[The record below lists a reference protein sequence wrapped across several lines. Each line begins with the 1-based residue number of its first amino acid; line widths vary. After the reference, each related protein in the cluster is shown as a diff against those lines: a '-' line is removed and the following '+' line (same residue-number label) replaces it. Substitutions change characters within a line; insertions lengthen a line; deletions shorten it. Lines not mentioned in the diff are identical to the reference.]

1 MGGRGVGNAKEVIMS
16 ILESLANA
24 FRGLLANKLRSLLT
38 MLGVIIGVG
47 AIITTTSIG
56 EGAKADITE
65 RIQTLGANIL
75 AVRPGQSMFRG
86 RGSADARRT
95 LTVEDAGILRER
107 GQNFWYV
114 TPEVSSRAQVKY
126 LNKNTNTTIVGTSP
140 DYLVTANFTVA
151 NGKFFGENDILKR
164 ERVCV
169 LGKSVVDNLFDQ
181 RDPVGKTVKI
191 KNIGFHVLGVM
202 KEKGAS
208 GWRNPDDQVFIPYT
222 TAMKRV
228 FGVENLSSISLQAK
242 TDKLL
247 EAAET
252 EATELIRKQHKI
264 PINKELDF
272 HIRNQAEFMET
283 LEESS
288 QTFTNMILGIAVV
301 SLLVGGIGIMNIMLV
316 SVTERTKEI
325 GLRKAVG
332 AQRLDIL
339 FQFLVESTTLAL
351 IGGLVGVGVGIAG
364 AEMVPSLWGWRTVI
378 SPVYGFLS
386 FVVSALV
393 GVFFG
398 AYPAWK
404 AAKLHPIDALR
415 HD

>member
-1 MGGRGVGNAKEVIMS
+1 MS

-95 LTVEDAGILRER
+95 LTVEDADILRER
-107 GQNFWYV
+107 GQNFWFV
-114 TPEVSSRAQVKY
+114 TPEIGSRAQIKF
-126 LNKNTNTTIVGTSP
+126 LNKNSNTTIIGTSP
-140 DYLVTANFTVA
+140 EYLVTANFTVA
-151 NGKFFGENDILKR
+151 NGKFFSENDIRYRKK
-164 ERVCV
+164 VCV
-169 LGKSVVDNLFDQ
+169 LGKTVVDNLFDKKN
-181 RDPVGKTVKI
+181 PVGKTVKI
-191 KNIGFHVLGVM
+191 RNIGFHVLGVM
-202 KEKGAS
+202 KEKGAT
-208 GWRNPDDQVFIPYT
+208 GFRNPDDQVFIPYT

-228 FGVENLSSISLQAK
+228 FGVEHLSSISLQAK
-242 TDKLL
+242 SDKLIQ
-247 EAAET
+247 EAET
-252 EATELIRKQHKI
+252 EVTELLRKQHKI
-264 PINKELDF
+264 PINKEPDF
-272 HIRNQAEFMET
+272 HVRNQAEFMET

>member
-1 MGGRGVGNAKEVIMS
+1 VS
-16 ILESLANA
+16 ILESLTNA
-24 FRGLLANKLRSLLT
+24 LTALLANKLRSILT

-75 AVRPGQSMFRG
+75 AVRPGQSRFRG
-86 RGSADARRT
+86 RGSADARRS
-95 LTVEDAGILRER
+95 LTVQDLAALEER
-107 GQNFWYV
+107 GQSFGYV

-126 LNKNTNTTIVGTSP
+126 LSKNTNTTIVGTSP
-140 DYLVTANFTVA
+140 AYLVTANFTVEK
-151 NGKFFGENDILKR
+151 GRFFTDSEIRYR

-169 LGKSVVDNLFDQ
+169 LGKTVVDNLFETIE
-181 RDPVGKTVKI
+181 PVGKTVKI
-191 KNIGFHVLGVM
+191 KGVGFHVLGVM

-228 FGVENLSSISLQAK
+228 FGEEYLSSISIQAND
-242 TDKLL
+242 DKLL
-247 EAAET
+247 ETAET
-252 EATELIRKQHKI
+252 EVTELLRKQHKI

-272 HIRNQAEFMET
+272 HVRNQAEFMET

-288 QTFTNMILGIAVV
+288 QTFTNMILGIAIV
-301 SLLVGGIGIMNIMLV
+301 SLVVGGIGIMNIMLV

-332 AQRLDIL
+332 AQRVDIL
-339 FQFLVESTTLAL
+339 VQFLVESTTLAL
-351 IGGLVGVGVGIAG
+351 VGGLVGIGVGLIG
-364 AEMVPSLWGWRTVI
+364 AEMVPSIWGWRTVV
-378 SPVYGFLS
+378 SVMYAGAS
-386 FVVSALV
+386 FIVSALV

-415 HD
+415 HE

>member
-1 MGGRGVGNAKEVIMS
+1 MGANLMG
-16 ILESLANA
+16 ILESFANA
-24 FRGLLANKLRSLLT
+24 LSALLANKLRSLLT

-95 LTVEDAGILRER
+95 LTVEDMEALQER
-107 GQNFWYV
+107 GQTFSYV
-114 TPEVSSRAQVKY
+114 TPEVSSRAQVKFR
-126 LNKNTNTTIVGTSP
+126 NKNTNTTIVGTSP
-140 DYLVTANFTVA
+140 AYLVTANFTVEK
-151 NGKFFGENDILKR
+151 GRFFTEFEIRKR

-169 LGKSVVDNLFDQ
+169 LGKTVVDTLFENVE
-181 RDPVGKTVKI
+181 PVGQIVKI
-191 KNIGFHVLGVM
+191 KNVGFHVVGVM

-208 GWRNPDDQVFIPYT
+208 GWRNPDDQVFIPYS

-228 FGVENLSSISLQAK
+228 FGNDYLSSISVQANN
-242 TDKLL
+242 DKLI

-252 EATELIRKQHKI
+252 ELIELIRKQHEI
-264 PINKELDF
+264 PVNKEPDF

-301 SLLVGGIGIMNIMLV
+301 SLVVGGIGIMNIMLV

-332 AQRLDIL
+332 AQRIDIL
-339 FQFLVESTTLAL
+339 AQFLVESTTLAL
-351 IGGLVGVGVGIAG
+351 VGGALGIGVGILG
-364 AEMVPSLWGWRTVI
+364 AEGVPSIWGWRTEV
-378 SPVYGFLS
+378 SVMYAVVS
-386 FVVSALV
+386 FIVSALV

-404 AAKLHPIDALR
+404 ASKLHPIDALR
-415 HD
+415 HE

>member
-1 MGGRGVGNAKEVIMS
+1 MS
-16 ILESLANA
+16 ILESLTNA
-24 FRGLLANKLRSLLT
+24 LSALLANKLRSTLT

-75 AVRPGQSMFRG
+75 AVRPGQDRFRG
-86 RGSADARRT
+86 RGSADTRKS
-95 LTVEDAGILRER
+95 LTVADIEVLEER
-107 GQNFWYV
+107 GQTFGYV
-114 TPEVSSRAQVKY
+114 TPEVSNRAQVKY
-126 LNKNTNTTIVGTSP
+126 LNRNANTTIVGTAP
-140 DYLVTANFTVA
+140 AYLVTANFTVEK
-151 NGKFFGENDILKR
+151 GRFFTDSEIR
-164 ERVCV
+164 YRQRVCV
-169 LGKSVVDNLFDQ
+169 LGKTVVDNLFEDV
-181 RDPVGKTVKI
+181 DPVGKTVKI
-191 KNIGFHVLGVM
+191 KNVGFHVVGVM

-228 FGVENLSSISLQAK
+228 FGEEYLSSISIQANN
-242 TDKLL
+242 DELL
-247 EAAET
+247 TAAET
-252 EATELIRKQHKI
+252 EVTELLRKQHKI
-264 PINKELDF
+264 PVNKELDF

-301 SLLVGGIGIMNIMLV
+301 SLVVGGIGIMNIMLV

-332 AQRLDIL
+332 AQRSDIL
-339 FQFLVESTTLAL
+339 VQFLVESTTLAL
-351 IGGLVGVGVGIAG
+351 VGGFLGIGVGIIG
-364 AEMVPSLWGWRTVI
+364 AQMVPSLWGWRTVVSLMYAI
-378 SPVYGFLS
+378 VS

-415 HD
+415 HE

>member
-1 MGGRGVGNAKEVIMS
+1 MS
-16 ILESLANA
+16 ILESFANA
-24 FRGLLANKLRSLLT
+24 LRSLLANKLRSILT
-38 MLGVIIGVG
+38 MLGVIIGVA

-65 RIQTLGANIL
+65 RISTLGANIL
-75 AVRPGQSMFRG
+75 AVRPGQSRFRG
-86 RGSADARRT
+86 RSSADSRKS
-95 LTVEDAGILRER
+95 LTVEDIATLQAR
-107 GQNFWYV
+107 GKSFGYV
-114 TPEVSSRAQVKY
+114 TPELSNRAQVKY

-140 DYLVTANFTVA
+140 EYLVTANFTVE
-151 NGKFFGENDILKR
+151 NGSFFTEHDIR
-164 ERVCV
+164 YRQRVCV
-169 LGKSVVDNLFDQ
+169 LGKTVADDLFGQ
-181 RDPVGKTVKI
+181 ASPVGKKLKI
-191 KNIGFHVLGVM
+191 RNIGFHVLGVM

-208 GWRNPDDQVFIPYT
+208 GWRNPDDQVFIPYS

-228 FGVENLSSISLQAK
+228 FGSEYLSSISIQANDEQLLQ
-242 TDKLL
+242 T
-247 EAAET
+247 AET
-252 EATELIRKQHKI
+252 EVTELLRKQHKI
-264 PINKELDF
+264 AANKELDF
-272 HIRNQAEFMET
+272 HVRNQAEFMET

-301 SLLVGGIGIMNIMLV
+301 SLIVGGIGIMNIMLV

-332 AQRLDIL
+332 AQRTDIL

-351 IGGLVGVGVGIAG
+351 VGGIVGVGVGIIG
-364 AEMVPSLWGWRTVI
+364 ADMVPSLWGWRTVI
-378 SPVYGFLS
+378 SPVYGILS

-415 HD
+415 HE

>member
-1 MGGRGVGNAKEVIMS
+1 MS
-16 ILESLANA
+16 ILESLTNA
-24 FRGLLANKLRSLLT
+24 LSALLANKLRSLLT

-75 AVRPGQSMFRG
+75 AVRPGQSRFRG
-86 RGSADARRT
+86 RGSADARKS
-95 LTVEDAGILRER
+95 LTVKDMEALEER
-107 GQNFWYV
+107 GTTFGYV

-126 LNKNTNTTIVGTSP
+126 LNKNSNTTIVGTSP
-140 DYLVTANFTVA
+140 AYLVTANFTVEK
-151 NGKFFGENDILKR
+151 GRFFTDSEIR
-164 ERVCV
+164 YRQRVCV
-169 LGKSVVDNLFDQ
+169 LGKTVVDNLFGETE
-181 RDPVGKTVKI
+181 PVGQTVKI
-191 KNIGFHVLGVM
+191 KNVGFHVVGVM

-208 GWRNPDDQVFIPYT
+208 GWRNPDDQVFIPYS

-228 FGVENLSSISLQAK
+228 FGEDYLSSISIQAND
-242 TDKLL
+242 DKLVQ
-247 EAAET
+247 AAET
-252 EATELIRKQHKI
+252 EVTELLRKQHKI

-301 SLLVGGIGIMNIMLV
+301 SLVVGGIGIMNIMLV

-332 AQRLDIL
+332 AQRSDIL
-339 FQFLVESTTLAL
+339 VQFLVESTTLAL
-351 IGGLVGVGVGIAG
+351 VGGVVGVGVGIIG
-364 AEMVPSLWGWRTVI
+364 AEMVPSIWGWRTVI
-378 SPVYGFLS
+378 SLMYAVLS

-415 HD
+415 HE

>member
-1 MGGRGVGNAKEVIMS
+1 MS

-24 FRGLLANKLRSLLT
+24 FRGLFANKLRSLLT

-86 RGSADARRT
+86 RSSADARRT
-95 LTVEDAGILRER
+95 LTVDDVAVLRER
-107 GQNFWYV
+107 GQNFGYV
-114 TPEVSSRAQVKY
+114 TPELSSRAQVKY

-140 DYLVTANFTVA
+140 EYLVTANFTVV
-151 NGKFFGENDILKR
+151 NGKFFSENDIIYR
-164 ERVCV
+164 SRVCV
-169 LGKSVVDNLFDQ
+169 LGKTVVDNLFDQ
-181 RDPVGKTVKI
+181 RDPIGKTVKI
-191 KNIGFHVLGVM
+191 RNIGFHVLGVM

-208 GWRNPDDQVFIPYT
+208 GWRNPDDQVFIPYS

-228 FGVENLSSISLQAK
+228 FGSDYLSSISIQAK
-242 TDKLL
+242 NEKVLQT
-247 EAAET
+247 AER
-252 EATELIRKQHKI
+252 EVTELLRKQHKI
-264 PINKELDF
+264 PVNKELDF
-272 HIRNQAEFMET
+272 HVRNQAEFMET

-288 QTFTNMILGIAVV
+288 QTFTNMILGIAIV
-301 SLLVGGIGIMNIMLV
+301 SLVVGGIGIMNIMLV

-351 IGGLVGVGVGIAG
+351 IGGIVGVGVGIIG

-378 SPVYGFLS
+378 SPIYGLLS
-386 FVVSALV
+386 FIVSALV

-415 HD
+415 HE

>member
-1 MGGRGVGNAKEVIMS
+1 MS

-95 LTVEDAGILRER
+95 LTVEDADTLRER

-151 NGKFFGENDILKR
+151 NGKFFGENDIRNR
-164 ERVCV
+164 ERVCI
-169 LGKSVVDNLFDQ
+169 LGKTVVDNLFDQ

-191 KNIGFHVLGVM
+191 RNIGFHVLGVM

-264 PINKELDF
+264 PINKDLDF

-332 AQRLDIL
+332 AQRLDVL
-339 FQFLVESTTLAL
+339 VQFLVESTTLAL

>member
-1 MGGRGVGNAKEVIMS
+1 MG
-16 ILESLANA
+16 ILESFANA
-24 FRGLLANKLRSLLT
+24 LSALLANKLRSLLT

-95 LTVEDAGILRER
+95 LTVEDMEALQER
-107 GQNFWYV
+107 GQTFSYV
-114 TPEVSSRAQVKY
+114 TPEVSSRAQVKFR
-126 LNKNTNTTIVGTSP
+126 NKNTNTTIVGTAP
-140 DYLVTANFTVA
+140 AYLVTANFTVEK
-151 NGKFFGENDILKR
+151 GRFFTELEIRQRD
-164 ERVCV
+164 RVCV
-169 LGKSVVDNLFDQ
+169 LGKTVVDNLFENVE
-181 RDPVGKTVKI
+181 PVGQTVKI
-191 KNIGFHVLGVM
+191 KNVGFHVVGVM

-208 GWRNPDDQVFIPYT
+208 GWRNPDDQVFIPYS

-228 FGVENLSSISLQAK
+228 FGNDYLSSISVQANN
-242 TDKLL
+242 DKLIA
-247 EAAET
+247 AAET
-252 EATELIRKQHKI
+252 ELTELIRKQHEI
-264 PINKELDF
+264 PVNKQPDF

-301 SLLVGGIGIMNIMLV
+301 SLVVGGIGIMNIMLV

-332 AQRLDIL
+332 AQRIDIL
-339 FQFLVESTTLAL
+339 AQFLVESTTLAV
-351 IGGLVGVGVGIAG
+351 IGGILGIGVGIVG
-364 AEMVPSLWGWRTVI
+364 AEGVPSIWGWRTEV
-378 SPVYGFLS
+378 SEMYAVVS
-386 FVVSALV
+386 FIVSALV

-404 AAKLHPIDALR
+404 ASKLHPIDALR
-415 HD
+415 HE

>member
-1 MGGRGVGNAKEVIMS
+1 MS

-95 LTVEDAGILRER
+95 LTVEDADTLRER

-151 NGKFFGENDILKR
+151 NGKFFGENEIRNR

-191 KNIGFHVLGVM
+191 RNIGFHVLGVM

-264 PINKELDF
+264 PINKDLDF

>member
-1 MGGRGVGNAKEVIMS
+1 MG
-16 ILESLANA
+16 ILESFANA
-24 FRGLLANKLRSLLT
+24 LSALLANKLRSLLT

-95 LTVEDAGILRER
+95 LTVEDMEALQDR
-107 GQNFWYV
+107 GQTFSYV
-114 TPEVSSRAQVKY
+114 TPEVSSRAQVKFR
-126 LNKNTNTTIVGTSP
+126 NKNTNTTIVGTSP
-140 DYLVTANFTVA
+140 AYLVTANFTVEK
-151 NGKFFGENDILKR
+151 GRFFTELEIRQRD
-164 ERVCV
+164 RVCV
-169 LGKSVVDNLFDQ
+169 LGKTVADTLFENVE
-181 RDPVGKTVKI
+181 PVGQTVKI
-191 KNIGFHVLGVM
+191 KNVSFPVVGVM

-208 GWRNPDDQVFIPYT
+208 GWRNPDDQVFIPYS

-228 FGVENLSSISLQAK
+228 FGNDYLSSISVQAND
-242 TDKLL
+242 DKLL

-252 EATELIRKQHKI
+252 ELTELIRKQHEI
-264 PINKELDF
+264 PVNKEPDF

-288 QTFTNMILGIAVV
+288 QTFTNMILGIAIV
-301 SLLVGGIGIMNIMLV
+301 SLVVGGIGIMNIMLV

-332 AQRLDIL
+332 AQRIDIL
-339 FQFLVESTTLAL
+339 AQFLVESTTLAL
-351 IGGLVGVGVGIAG
+351 VGGTLGIGVGILG
-364 AEMVPSLWGWRTVI
+364 AEGVPSIWGWRTEV
-378 SPVYGFLS
+378 SVMYAVVS
-386 FVVSALV
+386 FIVSALV

-404 AAKLHPIDALR
+404 ASKLHPIDALR
-415 HD
+415 HE

>member
-1 MGGRGVGNAKEVIMS
+1 MS

-24 FRGLLANKLRSLLT
+24 FHGLLANKLRSILT

-95 LTVEDAGILRER
+95 LTVEDVTALRER
-107 GQNFWYV
+107 GQNFGYI
-114 TPEVSSRAQVKY
+114 TPEISSRAQVKY
-126 LNKNTNTTIVGTSP
+126 LNKNSNTTIIGTSP
-140 DYLVTANFTVA
+140 EYLVTANFTVE
-151 NGKFFGENDILKR
+151 NGKFFSENDIRYRKK
-164 ERVCV
+164 VCV
-169 LGKSVVDNLFDQ
+169 LGKTVVDNLFDK

-191 KNIGFHVLGVM
+191 RNISFHVLGVM
-202 KEKGAS
+202 KEKGAT
-208 GWRNPDDQVFIPYT
+208 GFRNPDDQVFIPYS

-228 FGVENLSSISLQAK
+228 FGAEYLSSISLQAN
-242 TDKLL
+242 TDKLIQ
-247 EAAET
+247 AAET
-252 EATELIRKQHKI
+252 EVTELLRKQHKI
-264 PINKELDF
+264 PINKEPDF
-272 HIRNQAEFMET
+272 HVRNQAEFMET

-339 FQFLVESTTLAL
+339 VQFLVESTTLAL

-364 AEMVPSLWGWRTVI
+364 AEVVPSLWGWRTVI
-378 SPVYGFLS
+378 SPVYGLLS

>member
-1 MGGRGVGNAKEVIMS
+1 MS

-38 MLGVIIGVG
+38 MLGVIFGVG

-56 EGAKADITE
+56 EGAKADITD
-65 RIQTLGANIL
+65 RIKTLGANIL

-86 RGSADARRT
+86 RSSADARRT
-95 LTVEDAGILRER
+95 LTVEDAETLRER

-140 DYLVTANFTVA
+140 DYLVTANFTVE
-151 NGKFFGENDILKR
+151 NGKFFGENEIRKR
-164 ERVCV
+164 ERVCI
-169 LGKSVVDNLFDQ
+169 LGKTVVDNLFDQ
-181 RDPVGKTVKI
+181 RNPVGKTVKI
-191 KNIGFHVLGVM
+191 RNIGFHVLGVM

-242 TDKLL
+242 NDKLL
-247 EAAET
+247 QAAET
-252 EATELIRKQHKI
+252 EATELVRKQHKI

-272 HIRNQAEFMET
+272 HIRNQAEFIET
-283 LEESS
+283 AEQSS
-288 QTFTNMILGIAVV
+288 QTFTNLILGIAIV

-339 FQFLVESTTLAL
+339 IQFLVESTTLAL

-364 AEMVPSLWGWRTVI
+364 AEIVTSILEWRTVI
-378 SPVYGFLS
+378 SPIYGFLS